1 MIRRPPRS
9 TRTDTLFPYTTLF
22 RSECHCDNVRFEAKA
37 WLTNHAYRAFST
49 REPQEIIANQ
59 LNPRFVKLIPIMYNF
74 EEVQLLGFKAY
85 DVDTSFTSSNADDID
100 ISKQDYLGECLCYLA
115 EIMGSAGQTRRM
127 TLTDRGQTVNGW
139 GTLTVTAE
147 EMGNQNAIVRIKM
160 RASGLTKMDL
170 FGKADAFL
178 V

>member
-37 WLTNHAYRAFST
+37 WLTNNAYRALST

-59 LNPRFVKLIPIMYNF
+59 LNPRFVKLITMMYNF

-85 DVDTSFTSSNADDID
+85 AVDTSFTSSNADNNAIRKHDT
-100 ISKQDYLGECLCYLA
+100 LGDSLCYLA
-115 EIMGSAGQTRRM
+115 EIMGSARQTRR
-127 TLTDRGQTVNGW
+127 
-139 GTLTVTAE
+139 
-147 EMGNQNAIVRIKM
+147 
-160 RASGLTKMDL
+160 
-170 FGKADAFL
+170 
-178 V
+178 